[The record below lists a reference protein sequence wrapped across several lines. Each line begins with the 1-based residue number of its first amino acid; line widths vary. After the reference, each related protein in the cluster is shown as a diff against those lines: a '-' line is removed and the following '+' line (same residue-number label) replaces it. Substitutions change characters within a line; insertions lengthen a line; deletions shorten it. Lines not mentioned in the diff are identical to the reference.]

1 MLTAVVALIWSL
13 SVEIILDLPGDLA
26 VQGLIFML
34 TFIFYNRDRLT
45 ASPSLDD
52 EINMGD
58 RTRWI
63 ARYQRGLKGVVR
75 AAIVCAAV
83 LLVVRPDAI
92 LPIMLGLGFALLYS
106 VRCLPSGLA
115 PKQLPGLK
123 APYVAMLWSLLVVGI
138 PNAVEGEGWNEPVYM
153 TMGFVFF
160 YSVAVIT
167 VNDIRDIVGDQVAST
182 RSLAVILGERWAHA
196 LCIGC
201 VSLAACIGLA
211 LDSIG
216 LVVAAGLLGLTV
228 VTYRRE
234 INDLFSWNFS
244 IIVLITWI
252 VVLFLG

>member
-1 MLTAVVALIWSL
+1 
-13 SVEIILDLPGDLA
+13 
-26 VQGLIFML
+26 
-34 TFIFYNRDRLT
+34 
-45 ASPSLDD
+45 
-52 EINMGD
+52 
-58 RTRWI
+58 
-63 ARYQRGLKGVVR
+63 
-75 AAIVCAAV
+75 
-83 LLVVRPDAI
+83 
-92 LPIMLGLGFALLYS
+92 
-106 VRCLPSGLA
+106 
-115 PKQLPGLK
+115 
-123 APYVAMLWSLLVVGI
+123 
-138 PNAVEGEGWNEPVYM
+138 M

-167 VNDIRDIVGDQVAST
+167 VNDIRDIVGDQVAGT
-182 RSLAVILGERWAHA
+182 RSLAVILGERWARA

-244 IIVLITWI
+244 IIVLIIWI

>member
-1 MLTAVVALIWSL
+1 MWLYDGWRCGLVHGSDHGGRHFVCYALGHSGGRGRHC
-13 SVEIILDLPGDLA
+13 SVG
-26 VQGLIFML
+26 G
-34 TFIFYNRDRLT
+34 
-45 ASPSLDD
+45 
-52 EINMGD
+52 
-58 RTRWI
+58 
-63 ARYQRGLKGVVR
+63 ARHL
-75 AAIVCAAV
+75 
-83 LLVVRPDAI
+83 
-92 LPIMLGLGFALLYS
+92 
-106 VRCLPSGLA
+106 
-115 PKQLPGLK
+115 
-123 APYVAMLWSLLVVGI
+123 VGI

-167 VNDIRDIVGDQVAST
+167 VNDIRDIVGDQVAGT
-182 RSLAVILGERWAHA
+182 RSLAVILGERWARA

-244 IIVLITWI
+244 IIVLIIWI